1 MGPVAERFGDPKG
14 VSAMTYQEL
23 RYWYGWHKAYA
34 DAEREELKKVGKQG
48 R

>member
-23 RYWYGWHKAYA
+23 RYWYGWHKTYEK
-34 DAEREELKKVGKQG
+34 AEREELKKVGK
-48 R
+48 